1 MHLFDWPFKHLHL
14 PNMQGK
20 IKYAQ
25 LLTDGSEIH
34 FYDAS
39 AGRPNGMHAATP
51 EGAVTLMLP
60 VLKPNTEVPVI
71 EVFLK

>member
-1 MHLFDWPFKHLHL
+1 
-14 PNMQGK
+14 MQGK

-25 LLTDGSEIH
+25 LLNDASVIQ

-60 VLKPNTEVPVI
+60 VLKPAPEVPVI
-71 EVFLK
+71 EVYLK

>member
-1 MHLFDWPFKHLHL
+1 
-14 PNMQGK
+14 MQGK

-25 LLTDGSEIH
+25 FLNDASEIR

-39 AGRPNGMHAATP
+39 AGRPNGMHAASP

-60 VLKPNTEVPVI
+60 VIQPGTDVPVI